1 MIYNKQLE
9 KREIFWLE
17 NMLQREFP
25 LKEQFISEINESK
38 VSREQTD
45 YYISIT
51 FDRKSQLVQSKGSS
65 SIPIEMVIHQEG
77 SAPMLFLLHTKMGH
91 VSELEILNADSS
103 RLNLDIHI
111 TSSNKEIIYDFQR

>member
-9 KREIFWLE
+9 KREIFWLV

-51 FDRKSQLVQSKGSS
+51 FDRKSQLVQSKVSS

>member
-51 FDRKSQLVQSKGSS
+51 FDRKSQLVQSKVSS